1 MGKCMEVKKYKV
13 QFTESSRDDMRGM
26 KEYILRTF
34 CYRELGE
41 NFTRKMR
48 KAVEKLKIMPM
59 GYDALDF
66 EYKGYKI
73 YLKPYM
79 TYLFF
84 YIVEESK
91 STVTILRILQDGM
104 NWQHVMKRW
113 LKSRQ

>member
-1 MGKCMEVKKYKV
+1 MEVKKYKV

-59 GYDALDF
+59 GMMLWTLNT
-66 EYKGYKI
+66 KGIK
-73 YLKPYM
+73 
-79 TYLFF
+79 
-84 YIVEESK
+84 YI
-91 STVTILRILQDGM
+91 
-104 NWQHVMKRW
+104 
-113 LKSRQ
+113 